1 MIMDGYIEQ
10 NKNIYQ
16 AAGMTK
22 GTSDARTSTGT
33 GDEEM
38 SGDAGAVQ
46 ALPDIPYKLR
56 KLRASDIPLFA
67 RIIGK
72 IGIDELMACY
82 GDEDFTDLL
91 VKLKNR
97 RQMLGEDETGEES
110 EKAGNDQFI
119 LGAAVVT
126 RIANKVIMNIESCMQ
141 EVFRLIGN
149 LAGITAEEAANLDL
163 DIFMAMLIKVITEN
177 NIGNFIRAARVLLK

>member
-33 GDEEM
+33 GDEEI
-38 SGDAGAVQ
+38 SGDAGVVQ

-56 KLRASDIPLFA
+56 KLQAADIPLFA
-67 RIIGK
+67 KIIGK
-72 IGIDELMACY
+72 IGIDELMSCY
-82 GDEDFTDLL
+82 GDDDFTDML

-97 RQMLGEDETGEES
+97 RQMLGGDDTGEES
-110 EKAGNDQFI
+110 ERAGNDQFI

-126 RIANKVIMNIESCMQ
+126 RIANKVILNLDGCMQ
-141 EVFRLIGN
+141 EVFRLVGN
-149 LAGITAEEAANLDL
+149 LAGITAEEVANLDL
-163 DIFMAMLIKVITEN
+163 DVFMAMIIKVITEN
-177 NIGNFIRAARVLLK
+177 NIGNFIRAAKLLLK